1 MQKIVTTDEMR
12 AIEKTADESGLSY
25 DMMMQNAGKAVADA
39 IQDRFES
46 MKGKRVVILVGTGNN
61 GGDGLVVGHHLLE
74 AGAQI
79 AVYLAKERPEGD
91 ENLIRLKETQILIT
105 THQADQGLR
114 VLKKLLQS
122 ADVVIDSLLGTGF
135 RLPLKGSLKDLLS
148 ASNNILTK
156 RMVRPM
162 IIAVDCPSALDCD
175 TGEMAEETIY
185 ADLTVTLAAAK
196 PGLLIFPGA
205 AAVGNLVIGDIG
217 IPADQEVL
225 AEIQVGLADEKTL
238 SSWLPERPRNAHKGT
253 FGRVIVVAGSINYP
267 GAAELTALAAYRV
280 GAGLV
285 TMAVPSVIQALL
297 APRLPE
303 ATWILLPH
311 ELGVISENGVEILQ
325 DEISRAE
332 AIVLGPGF
340 GQEHPTRLF
349 LTRLIGAEHR
359 SQRGQIGFV
368 REGLKS
374 HQKSHMIPPCVI
386 DADGLKLLTGIE
398 NWSQILPQETVLTP
412 HPGELALMTG
422 LSIEAIQK
430 DRIMTARHW
439 AKTWGHILVLKGAF
453 TVVAAPDGRAT
464 VIPIASPALA
474 RAGTGD
480 VLAGAIAGLRA
491 QGLPGYEAAV
501 LGSYIHGCAG
511 MVAADRLGT
520 TASVLA
526 GEVAEAIPVVLNKLE
541 SQR

>member
-511 MVAADRLGT
+511 MIAADRLGT

>member
-79 AVYLAKERPEGD
+79 AVYLAKERSEGD

-185 ADLTVTLAAAK
+185 ADLTVTLAAVK

-325 DEISRAE
+325 EEISRAE

-453 TVVAAPDGRAT
+453 TIVAAPDGRAT

-526 GEVAEAIPVVLNKLE
+526 NEVAEAIPVVLNKLE